1 MKKFKDFGLKPEI
14 IKSLE
19 EMGFVEPSDIQTQAI
34 PEILKSSRDLVGL
47 AQTGTGKTAAFSLP
61 ILEKLNLKDNNLQAL
76 ILCPTRELCLQISE
90 DIAKLGKYLP
100 NLKIT
105 SVYGGE
111 RIENQISQ
119 LKRGVHVVV
128 GTPGRSHDLI
138 RRRILQPQ
146 KIKTLVLD
154 EADEMLDMGFKE
166 DLDAILDV
174 SSKDRQTLLFS
185 ATMSQSVKKI
195 AERYM
200 SDSHEIR
207 VGDRN
212 SGATN
217 VSHKYYIIDGRR
229 RLESLQLILATLPD
243 IYGIVFCRTKY
254 QVQELSDK
262 LKGLG
267 YKAEAL
273 HGDIS
278 QNLRTKIMARFKE
291 KNINILVATDV
302 AARGIDVNNLTHVI
316 NFTLSDQD
324 QAYTHRSGRTG
335 RAQNKG
341 IALSLVARKEAFK
354 INRLE
359 RIIGQKFTLEQLPSK
374 KEIYLSQIE
383 SFLTKIKEVDISK
396 LNFDDYFSQAV
407 KDLDMSPEEMLKR
420 FIAYNL
426 SDLMNFKEVA
436 MTPVRREFNESGGG
450 YNRRNKSGGR
460 DRGVR
465 NKDKGEIR
473 SGEQVSLEISQ
484 GKKDGFTVKMF
495 FDLINRKDK
504 NIKKVDIGRINIL
517 ENKTIFQ
524 ANKSEADYIKKI
536 LNK

>member
-1 MKKFKDFGLKPEI
+1 MNKFKDFGLKPEI

-19 EMGFVEPSDIQTQAI
+19 EMGFVEPSDIQTKAI
-34 PEILKSSRDLVGL
+34 PQILKSSKDLVGL

-61 ILEKLNLKDNNLQAL
+61 ILEKLDLKDKNLQAL

-111 RIENQISQ
+111 RIETQISQ
-119 LKRGVHVVV
+119 LKRGVQVVV
-128 GTPGRSHDLI
+128 GTPGRAHDLI
-138 RRRILQPQ
+138 RRKILQPQ
-146 KIKTLVLD
+146 NIKTLVLD

-166 DLDAILDV
+166 DLDAILEV

-200 SDSHEIR
+200 SNSQEIR

-212 SGATN
+212 SGTAN
-217 VSHKYYIIDGRR
+217 VSHKYYVIDGRR

-243 IYGIVFCRTKY
+243 IYGIVFCRTKH

-291 KNINILVATDV
+291 KNINLLVATDV
-302 AARGIDVNNLTHVI
+302 AARGIDVNNLSHVI

-341 IALSLVARKEAFK
+341 IAISLVARKEAFK
-354 INRLE
+354 IKRLE
-359 RIIGQKFTLEQLPSK
+359 KIIGQKFALEQLPSK

-383 SFLTKIKEVDISK
+383 SFLTKLKEVDISK
-396 LNFDDYFSQAV
+396 LNFADYFSQAI

-426 SDLMNFKEVA
+426 SDLMNFKEVS
-436 MTPVRREFNESGGG
+436 MTPVRRDFSEARGGFNKG
-450 YNRRNKSGGR
+450 RKSNGRSR
-460 DRGVR
+460 DRGEANR
-465 NKDKGEIR
+465 
-473 SGEQVSLEISQ
+473 GEQISLEISQ
-484 GKKDGFTVKMF
+484 GKKHGFTVKKF

-504 NIKKVDIGRINIL
+504 NSKKVDIGRINIL